1 MLIHFGDM
9 AIGKETFIMTSKICV
24 AGCSF
29 SDYTK
34 VDKVYGEYLAE
45 KLGYD
50 YLHEGAGC
58 GSNWRIW
65 RQVYKNIRDQ
75 HLTPN
80 DILIVQYTITE
91 RQEFYSR
98 FDLEHKVDDKQH
110 LREKFGDGNIIRYKT
125 DAYTW
130 QNNKEE
136 QKFMELYQLNHADP
150 DFAELQFECH
160 HTMFQNYLLANNIR
174 TIFFKSRY
182 RPELDLIHKFRSMAF
197 RSTDSSL
204 PPYNLS
210 KNDDAHMNDLGH
222 KNLADQLFK
231 HIQEKVL

>member
-1 MLIHFGDM
+1 M
-9 AIGKETFIMTSKICV
+9 ATGKETFIMTSKICV

-204 PPYNLS
+204 PPFNLS
-210 KNDDAHMNDLGH
+210 ENDDAHMNDLGH